1 MQFATSYLTCDKV
14 NICRRFLGNEAEA
27 VAHIVIN
34 LNKCVAAHTTCYRE
48 LPIVDGVFLTYSKRI
63 IKLSCVLFV
72 VPVIMKSMLSS
83 TRGDQFCASPAI
95 ETRANRMVMMVCLLI
110 VLYQS
115 IGSYCLVEVKRE
127 KEVTLLACLGGR
139 FFILFLS

>member
-1 MQFATSYLTCDKV
+1 MKEMLPFSRARIL
-14 NICRRFLGNEAEA
+14 IGNSSDAA
-27 VAHIVIN
+27 V
-34 LNKCVAAHTTCYRE
+34 VARAGR
-48 LPIVDGVFLTYSKRI
+48 VSV
-63 IKLSCVLFV
+63 LSADCV
-72 VPVIMKSMLSS
+72 VPVTAVVLTTVSVLSIDS
-83 TRGDQFCASPAI
+83 AASVVAFCAEGRQAANA
-95 ETRANRMVMMVCLLI
+95 TRAIRVAMMFCLFI